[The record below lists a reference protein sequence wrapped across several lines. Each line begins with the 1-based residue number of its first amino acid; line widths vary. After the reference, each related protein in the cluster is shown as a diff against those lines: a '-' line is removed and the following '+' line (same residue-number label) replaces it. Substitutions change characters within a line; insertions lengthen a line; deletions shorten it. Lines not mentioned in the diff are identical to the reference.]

1 MNQTLGERLALFH
14 QPLGYTRKGVPI
26 YPIAG
31 GDGTAAPELDRKLDE
46 LLGEMRKANRI
57 LEQEQL
63 QPSDGGRKAAALEAQ
78 AAIAASAT
86 AVDDQRQ
93 ANGSKAD
100 LASER
105 ERLLEQRIEAMERAM
120 GARSGSKARLLAGGQ
135 SSGTM
140 AGRLKAGAMGKA
152 HPVMDATWVD
162 YVPGEFLGA
171 VQDVKNLG
179 DGIDLDVIARGKA
192 KLQELGL
199 VSLGL
204 PQLSRAGYH
213 IVDAEGKAT
222 LGATGATGGYVL
234 PNNLVDTVVK
244 PHTQRAVLQLLVT
257 VVNGVSVRGVDQPY
271 RLGAPARMAFQD
283 WGATKEN
290 VNETYGTYTAV
301 LGTIARVMDIS
312 KQYAR
317 FSAGAAEQDVM
328 DELTRAAILGENYY
342 LMVGQG
348 TGDVGTGDPTT
359 GIHTALKNASAFTT
373 AHSAVGTTLAG
384 SAAAGLAK
392 AFGALA
398 ARSREAEA
406 VVVDAVTFWTMLA
419 QGTDTAGFWVDP
431 TGGPT
436 GFTRTASGS
445 IAFWGTPVYYDA
457 NMDANVGANSG
468 SSKGAI
474 VGEWSALKLY
484 RGMEFRIDSTDVAGT
499 RWDQNLIG
507 FRAEEEIGFNART
520 AVTVGAMQLVT
531 GLIP

>member
-1 MNQTLGERLALFH
+1 MNEHASERLALWRT
-14 QPLGYTRKGVPI
+14 PLGYTRKGSPI

-31 GDGTAAPELDRKLDE
+31 GDGTPSTALDRKLDE
-46 LLGEMRKANRI
+46 LLGEMRKANAI

-63 QPSDGGRKAAALEAQ
+63 SPSDGGRKAAALQAQ
-78 AAIAASAT
+78 AAIAATAT
-86 AVDDQRQ
+86 AVDDDKQ
-93 ANGSKAD
+93 AAGAKAG

-105 ERLLEQRIEAMERAM
+105 ERLLEARIEAMERAM
-120 GARSGSKARLLAGGQ
+120 GQRSGSKARLLAGG
-135 SSGTM
+135 
-140 AGRLKAGAMGKA
+140 GASAPVSRIKGGAFGKA
-152 HPVMDATWVD
+152 HPLMDATWVD
-162 YVPGEFLGA
+162 YQPGEFLGGLM
-171 VQDVKNLG
+171 DVKNVS

-199 VSLGL
+199 VAMGL
-204 PQLSRAGYH
+204 PELSRAGYH
-213 IVDAEGKAT
+213 YVDAEGKAT

-234 PNNLVDTVVK
+234 PNNLVDTLVK
-244 PHTQRAVLQLLVT
+244 PHTQRAVLQLLVRT
-257 VVNGVSVRGVDQPY
+257 ISGVAVRGVDQPY
-271 RLGAPARMAFQD
+271 RTGAPARMAFQN

-290 VNETYGTYTAV
+290 VDEAYGTYTAV
-301 LGTIARVMDIS
+301 LGTLARVMDIS

-359 GIHTALKNASAFTT
+359 GIHTALSGSYYVT

-384 SAAAGLAK
+384 SAAKGLAT

-398 ARSREAEA
+398 TRSREAEA

-436 GFTRTASGS
+436 GFTRTASGGIS
-445 IAFWGTPVYYDA
+445 FWGVPVYYDA
-457 NMDANVGANSG
+457 NMDANIGANSG
-468 SSKGAI
+468 TSKRAI
-474 VGEWSALKLY
+474 VGEFSALKLY
-484 RGMEFRIDSTDVAGT
+484 RGMEFRIDSSDVAGD
-499 RWDQNLIG
+499 RWDKNLIG

-520 AVTVGAMQLVT
+520 AVTVGALQLVT